1 MEETAMNEAFKQHG
15 AFSWCELMTPDP
27 EKAKAFYATLLG
39 WEMEDMPMESGTYTV
54 LKAGDQMVGGIM
66 KTPAEAQGAPPY
78 WATYVTV
85 RDVDAT
91 ARKAK
96 EMGANILVAPRDIPD
111 VGRFAVF
118 QDPQGAVLSVITYL
132 KRD

>member
-1 MEETAMNEAFKQHG
+1 MNEAFKQHG
-15 AFSWCELMTPDP
+15 AFSWCELLTPDI
-27 EKAKAFYATLLG
+27 EKAKVFYAALLG
-39 WEMEDMPMESGTYTV
+39 WEMEDMPMEGGAYTV
-54 LKAGDQMVGGIM
+54 LKAGGQMVGGMM
-66 KTPAEAQGAPPY
+66 KTPPEAQGVPPY
-78 WATYVTV
+78 WGTYVTV

-96 EMGANILVAPRDIPD
+96 ELGARILVGPRDIPE
-111 VGRFAVF
+111 VGRFAVL